1 MGDKDDKLPAPATN
15 IPTPEG
21 ILKISHV
28 TEDKKE
34 RIIKENGGEIEIKT
48 RKIAPQ
54 EDHSTY
60 PKRWYHAGIKQRD

>member
-34 RIIKENGGEIEIKT
+34 RIIKENGGEIEKKPE
-48 RKIAPQ
+48 R
-54 EDHSTY
+54 
-60 PKRWYHAGIKQRD
+60 